1 MRLKL
6 EASSATSSRLLGAG
20 SRRPKSRV
28 RPTSPA
34 APATTLSGLSP
45 LPATS
50 HEATSAASRV
60 GTPEMIRK
68 PTMPE
73 RFDCGTRVDW
83 PVTTYPPADGHAYR
97 RRPLPPG
104 IVSVANEPREA
115 AAWLRSVSGTAGG
128 EPLSCAVE

>member
-28 RPTSPA
+28 RPISPA
-34 APATTLSGLSP
+34 APATTLSGLSA

-50 HEATSAASRV
+50 HDATSAASRV
-60 GTPEMIRK
+60 GTPEMIRQ
-68 PTMPE
+68 PTTPE
-73 RFDCGTRVDW
+73 RVDCGNRADW
-83 PVTTYPPADGHAYR
+83 SVTPYPPAYGSAYR
-97 RRPLPPG
+97 RSPVPPG